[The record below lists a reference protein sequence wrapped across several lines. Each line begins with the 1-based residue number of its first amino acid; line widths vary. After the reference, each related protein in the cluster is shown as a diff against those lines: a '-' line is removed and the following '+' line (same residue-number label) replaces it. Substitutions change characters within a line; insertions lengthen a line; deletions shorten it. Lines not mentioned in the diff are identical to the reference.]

1 MGEHVNVDNFVVA
14 ETGRMFAAL
23 QSAAGGVNT
32 FRHNSQPA
40 PIDEQTVVRL
50 NRDTLY
56 SFAIADISAGA
67 TLTLPGAGDRYMS
80 AMIVNESHLIN
91 RIFHAAGSFELTP
104 EEFGSPHVLIA
115 VRILADP
122 DDEADLAVVAD
133 LQKEISLEALSS
145 TPYVPAEYDAESLEE
160 TRGALLTLAKGVGG
174 YRGMFGTAEEIIPVR
189 HLIGTASGWG
199 GLPESEAVYV
209 AVDTALPPGGYTMTM
224 RDAPVDAFWSIS
236 VYNAEGYFEPNPAGR
251 YTINSITAEKAPDGS
266 VAIHFVDDPETRIP
280 NAIPVPPGWNLLVRL
295 YRPKAAYFDGSW
307 TVPLITAAS
316 KRTP

>member
-14 ETGRMFAAL
+14 ETARMFAAL
-23 QSAAGGVNT
+23 QAAAGGVNT
-32 FRHNSQPA
+32 FRHNSEPA
-40 PIDEQTVVRL
+40 PIDEQAVVRL

-67 TLTLPGAGDRYMS
+67 TLTLPEAGDRYMS

-91 RIFHAAGSFELTP
+91 RIFHTAGSFELTP

-122 DDEADLAVVAD
+122 DDEADLAVVED
-133 LQKEISLEALSS
+133 LQKGISVEARSS
-145 TPYVPAEYDAESLEE
+145 APFVLAEYDAESLEE

-174 YRGMFGTAEEIIPVR
+174 YHGMFGTAEEISPVR

-209 AVDTALPPGGYTMTM
+209 GVDTALPPGSYTMTM
-224 RDAPVDAFWSIS
+224 RDAPVLSL
-236 VYNAEGYFEPNPAGR
+236 
-251 YTINSITAEKAPDGS
+251 
-266 VAIHFVDDPETRIP
+266 IHI
-280 NAIPVPPGWNLLVRL
+280 
-295 YRPKAAYFDGSW
+295 
-307 TVPLITAAS
+307 
-316 KRTP
+316 

>member
-14 ETGRMFAAL
+14 ETARMFAAL
-23 QSAAGGVNT
+23 QAAAGGVNT
-32 FRHNSQPA
+32 FRHNSEPA
-40 PIDEQTVVRL
+40 PIDEQAVVRL

-67 TLTLPGAGDRYMS
+67 TLTLPEAGDRYMS

-91 RIFHAAGSFELTP
+91 RIFHTAGSFELTP

-122 DDEADLAVVAD
+122 DDEADLAVVGD
-133 LQKEISLEALSS
+133 LQKGISVEARSS
-145 TPYVPAEYDAESLEE
+145 APFVLAEYDAESLEE

-209 AVDTALPPGGYTMTM
+209 GVDTALPPGSYTMTM

-236 VYNAEGYFEPNPAGR
+236 VYNAEGYFEPNAAGR

-266 VAIHFVDDPETRIP
+266 VTVRFVDDPDTRTP

-295 YRPKAAYFDGSW
+295 YRPKAAYFDGTW
-307 TVPLITAAS
+307 TVPLITADLP
-316 KRTP
+316 RTP